1 MQDSRAAAFVTRLVL
16 MAADAFIQF
25 RVTPE
30 EKALV
35 RALAAR
41 EQITESALVKQLLT
55 TTLRSASLQ
64 GLQVTE
70 SVERPNRDSRLYVRL
85 DPEDRMMLSDRAAAR
100 GMRSATYASV
110 FLRAHLRN
118 LTPIPRDELLALKRS
133 IAELRMLGSNLNQ
146 IAKALHQGDTAR
158 QPGLED
164 VRTMLRIAEALRDHF
179 KALLIANE
187 RSWRQGHG

>member
-55 TTLRSASLQ
+55 TTLRSTSLQ

-70 SVERPNRDSRLYVRL
+70 SVEKPNRDSRLYVRL

-118 LTPIPRDELLALKRS
+118 LTPIPREEPLVLKRS
-133 IAELRMLGSNLNQ
+133 ISELRMFGSNLNQ

-158 QPGLED
+158 QRGLED
-164 VRTMLRIAEALRDHF
+164 VRTMLKIAEALRDHF

-187 RSWRQGHG
+187 RSWRRGHG

>member
-1 MQDSRAAAFVTRLVL
+1 
-16 MAADAFIQF
+16 MASDAFIQF

-30 EKALV
+30 EKVLV

-55 TTLRSASLQ
+55 ATLRSASLQ
-64 GLQVTE
+64 GVQAIE
-70 SVERPNRDSRLYVRL
+70 PVEKINRDSRLYVRL

-118 LTPIPRDELLALKRS
+118 LTPIPKDELLALKRS
-133 IAELRMLGSNLNQ
+133 ISELRMIGSNLNQ
-146 IAKALHQGDTAR
+146 IARALQHGDVV
-158 QPGLED
+158 QLPGLDE
-164 VRTMLRIAEALRDHF
+164 VRMMLRIAEGLRDHF